1 MSDELRKRIAKLKE
15 EIPIEDE
22 DIKEMI
28 ALAIELVNRTL
39 DIGKLK
45 QMFNIKENRSMLVRI
60 IDVEGGE
67 VGFIIDENNNIRPVK
82 SLENAT
88 TYVEI
93 TKDVFWALVTGKLD
107 PYECWLYDLCKV
119 RGEYSLRDVQ
129 LLYKIF
135 STVYEYVYHEIFGGE
150 NESK

>member
-1 MSDELRKRIAKLKE
+1 VSDELRKKIIKLKE
-15 EIPIEDE
+15 EIPVEDE

-28 ALAIELVNRTL
+28 ALTIELANRML

-45 QMFNIKENRSMLVRI
+45 EMFNIRENRSMLVKI
-60 IDVEGGE
+60 IDVKGGE
-67 VGFIIDENNNIRPVK
+67 VGFIIDETNSIRPVRG
-82 SLENAT
+82 LEKAT

-93 TKDVFWALVTGKLD
+93 TKDVFWALATRKLD
-107 PYECWLYDLCKV
+107 PYDCWLYDLCKV

-135 STVYEYVYHEIFGGE
+135 TAVYDYVFGGE

>member
-1 MSDELRKRIAKLKE
+1 MSDELRKKIIKLKE
-15 EIPIEDE
+15 EIPVEDE
-22 DIKEMI
+22 DIKEVI
-28 ALAIELVNRTL
+28 ALTIELANRML

-45 QMFNIKENRSMLVRI
+45 EMFGIKESRSMLVKI
-60 IDVEGGE
+60 IDVKGGGE
-67 VGFIIDENNNIRPVK
+67 VGFIIDETNSIRPVRG
-82 SLENAT
+82 LEKAT

-93 TKDVFWALVTGKLD
+93 TKDVFWALATRKLD
-107 PYECWLYDLCKV
+107 PYDCWLYDLCKV

-135 STVYEYVYHEIFGGE
+135 TAVYDYVFGGE

>member
-1 MSDELRKRIAKLKE
+1 VSDELRKRIAKVKD
-15 EIPIEDE
+15 EIPVEDE

-28 ALAIELVNRTL
+28 ALTIELANRML

-45 QMFNIKENRSMLVRI
+45 EMFGIKENRSMLVRI
-60 IDVEGGE
+60 IDVKGE
-67 VGFIIDENNNIRPVK
+67 VGFIIDETNSIRPVRG
-82 SLENAT
+82 LENAT

-93 TKDVFWALVTGKLD
+93 TKDVFWALMLKKLD
-107 PYECWLYDLCKV
+107 PYDCWLYDLCKV

-135 STVYEYVYHEIFGGE
+135 TAVYDYVFGGE

>member
-15 EIPIEDE
+15 EIHIEDE

-28 ALAIELVNRTL
+28 ALIIELANRTI
-39 DIGKLK
+39 DVGKLK
-45 QMFNIKENRSMLVRI
+45 EMFNIRENRSMLVKI
-60 IDVEGGE
+60 IDVKGGE
-67 VGFIIDENNNIRPVK
+67 IGFIIDETNSIRPVRG
-82 SLENAT
+82 LEKAT

-107 PYECWLYDLCKV
+107 PYDCWLYDLCKV

-135 STVYEYVYHEIFGGE
+135 TVVYDYVYREIFGGE